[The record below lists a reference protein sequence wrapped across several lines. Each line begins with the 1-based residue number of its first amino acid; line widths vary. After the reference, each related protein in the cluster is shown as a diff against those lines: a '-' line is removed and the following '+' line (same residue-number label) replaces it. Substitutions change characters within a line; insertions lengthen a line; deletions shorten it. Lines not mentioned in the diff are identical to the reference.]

1 MAEVISHKGRVTGCG
16 DGTVS
21 VEIVSESACAACH
34 AAGLCT
40 MAESSKKIIEV
51 PLGTGESYITG
62 QEVEVCL
69 AQKSGLKA
77 VFFSYVIPVLFL
89 LFLILSL
96 SYIGLGELAVGLLS
110 VGGTALYYLV
120 LYLLRDKLAE
130 GYAFYIKK

>member
-16 DGTVS
+16 DGKVY

-51 PLGTGESYITG
+51 PLGAGESYITG

-77 VFFSYVIPVLFL
+77 VLFSYVIPVLFL

-96 SYIGLGELAVGLLS
+96 SYIGLGELTVGLLS

-130 GYAFYIKK
+130 GYAFFIKK